1 MCIVDVVADNMV
13 ARKLS
18 GAYFPLTYDSPSQY
32 EYTPEH
38 TQGQQEMVFDVESPA
53 GIGAIGSK

>member
-1 MCIVDVVADNMV
+1 MV
-13 ARKLS
+13 ARKLF

-32 EYTPEH
+32 EDTPEH